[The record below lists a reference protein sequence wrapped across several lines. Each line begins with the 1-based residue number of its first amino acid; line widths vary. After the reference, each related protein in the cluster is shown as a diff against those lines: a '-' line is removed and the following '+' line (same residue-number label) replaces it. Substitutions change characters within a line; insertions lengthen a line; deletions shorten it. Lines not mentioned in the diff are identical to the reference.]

1 MDWRMVG
8 VILSL
13 FQFIFM
19 AVIFSVL
26 KFNDLKHLDADVHE
40 LKKEFHDS
48 VNKLTND
55 FHESELKN
63 SERHAQNI
71 EAMGKISNTVSH
83 LTGKIE

>member
-8 VILSL
+8 VLCNL
-13 FQFIFM
+13 FQFIFI
-19 AVIFSVL
+19 AVIFAVL
-26 KFNDLKHLDADVHE
+26 KFNDLKHLDEDVRE
-40 LKKEFHDS
+40 LKK
-48 VNKLTND
+48 N

-63 SERHAQNI
+63 SERHTQNI